1 MNLIHDLQI
10 IRKQMTRGIK
20 FNLLIFLLVKT
31 VMKQNMRMGLWW
43 ELYEAK
49 LHVCE
54 SYEAKN
60 KWLRKREK
68 TELWGSRDEVIIA
81 KWWRWWW
88 RCPRSVMTYL
98 IWLWVLWEYIVWLTC
113 LLYHSECVFY
123 SRNYWAL
130 RNLQKTKEKERGSR
144 QARNSML
151 WKVCQQWSERQE
163 WLDLNCKSFG
173 TTEFKVQILAD
184 WFTLLQ
190 SPNFCI

>member
-1 MNLIHDLQI
+1 MNLIHDLQTI
-10 IRKQMTRGIK
+10 HKQMTRGNK
-20 FNLLIFLLVKT
+20 FDLLIFLLVKT
-31 VMKQNMRMGLWW
+31 VTKQNMRMRLWR

-49 LHVCE
+49 LHVCDVNHMKQKINDTE
-54 SYEAKN
+54 
-60 KWLRKREK
+60 REK
-68 TELWGSRDEVIIA
+68 ETELWGSGDEVIIA
-81 KWWRWWW
+81 KWWWW
-88 RCPRSVMTYL
+88 CPRSVMTYL
-98 IWLWVLWEYIVWLTC
+98 IWLWVLWEYIVCLTC

-123 SRNYWAL
+123 SRNYLAL

-151 WKVCQQWSERQE
+151 WQVRQQWSERQE

-190 SPNFCI
+190 SPNFCT